1 MASWKMSALSICG
14 SANSIALAYKASSMV
29 MVIFIKIFLIDMML
43 VCSKSYDGK
52 LRFSSEPSL

>member
-1 MASWKMSALSICG
+1 
-14 SANSIALAYKASSMV
+14 MV

>member
-1 MASWKMSALSICG
+1 
-14 SANSIALAYKASSMV
+14 MV

-43 VCSKSYDGK
+43 VRSKSYDGK